1 MVLRNRKHAIRR
13 GTVGF
18 ISLYLLLF
26 IIFFAVSK
34 IPNQQLISDR
44 GLELQQY
51 CFYAVPVLFAFLA
64 SAWASRIS
72 SSYKRLW
79 RLMAVGMLFWSLGVG
94 SLLTYVIRGGAASIP
109 TPSIADAFTIA
120 YVPIMLGVLLSIARL
135 QPPFDQVKKKFIIIT
150 TMASLAT
157 LLMAIEFM
165 LLPLWHTDPNSSL
178 LDKIFVISYP
188 MFDWLILSSL
198 LFASYKLLEERIEGW
213 IIFLAL
219 SFTSTVVADIA
230 FYINDNTLNS
240 LTILFLGCAAL
251 FVALAAID
259 EVSSAFI
266 GTINRPHAKHS
277 DDTLSYSSFSKMA
290 SLLVPLVS
298 ALIIPIVWRD
308 YALSSF
314 DNGSF
319 VLFVVSSLI
328 LLLAIYTNH
337 RLAVDNAALFAK
349 TLRDRLTGL
358 NNHRYFHEA
367 LHRAVTKSK
376 KAKTSLSIIIVDI
389 DDFSKVNNVFGHVYG
404 DDILSA
410 IGREII
416 SNLRE
421 ADEACRLNGDEFG
434 VILPD
439 TSSVEAKVYAESLKS
454 KISRRLQENFGMTNL
469 TISAGISTYPEPAQ
483 GQQELLYTADGALY
497 WAKINGKDEI
507 VAYDPHLIKTLN
519 PEERAKKAE
528 EIALIDLVSS
538 LARAVDARDKYTRL
552 HSKGVSYQAKR
563 LGKSLGLSAEVIKR
577 IEISGLLHDV
587 GKIGLPDDILN
598 KPGRLSEVEML
609 AIKNH
614 SIISAQIIESTS
626 LKGMVAIVRAHHE
639 RWDGCGY
646 PDGLKGEAIP
656 LEARILAV
664 ADTFDAMTTNRPY
677 RKALPVADALS
688 EIDRCAGTQLDPKLA
703 KAFVSLFRHAGAG
716 QGSDEHIMNNVEVG

>member
-1 MVLRNRKHAIRR
+1 MGIKNSTRAIRR
-13 GTVGF
+13 GTIGF
-18 ISLYLLLF
+18 VLLYLLSFVVFYL
-26 IIFFAVSK
+26 ASK

-44 GLELQQY
+44 GMELQQY
-51 CFYAVPVLFAFLA
+51 CFYTAPVIFAFVV
-64 SAWASRIS
+64 STWASRIS

-94 SLLTYVIRGGAASIP
+94 SLLLYVIRGGAASIP

-120 YVPIMLGVLLSIARL
+120 YVPIMFAVLLSIARL
-135 QPPFDQVKKKFIIIT
+135 QPPFDQVKKRFIITT

-157 LLMAIEFM
+157 LLVAIEFM
-165 LLPLWHTDPNSSL
+165 LLPLWHTDPDSSL

-213 IIFLAL
+213 IVFLAL

-230 FYINDNTLNS
+230 FYINGNTLNG
-240 LTILFLGCAAL
+240 LTIFFLGCAAI
-251 FVALAAID
+251 FVAVAAID
-259 EVSSAFI
+259 EVSNAFI
-266 GTINRPHAKHS
+266 GTINRPRAKHS
-277 DDTLSYSSFSKMA
+277 DDTLESSSFSRLA
-290 SLLVPLVS
+290 SLLVPVVS
-298 ALIIPIVWRD
+298 ALIIPVVWRD
-308 YALSSF
+308 YALSPF

-319 VLFVVSSLI
+319 VLFIVSSLI

-367 LHRAVTKSK
+367 LHRAVGKSK
-376 KAKTSLSIIIVDI
+376 KAKTSLSLIIVDI

-416 SNLRE
+416 SSLRE

-439 TSSVEAKVYAESLKS
+439 TSRVEARVYAESLKS
-454 KISRRLQENFGMTNL
+454 KINRRLKESFSKSDL
-469 TISAGISTYPEPAQ
+469 TISIGISTYPEPAQ

-507 VAYDPHLIKTLN
+507 VSYDSNLIKTLN

-528 EIALIDLVSS
+528 EVALIDLVSS

-563 LGKSLGLSAEVIKR
+563 LGKTLGLSAEVIKR

-587 GKIGLPDDILN
+587 GKIGIPDHILN
-598 KPGRLSEVEML
+598 KPGRLSEAEML

-646 PDGLKGEAIP
+646 PDGLKGEEIP

-664 ADTFDAMTTNRPY
+664 ADTFDAMTTDRPY
-677 RKALPVADALS
+677 RQALPVEDALS
-688 EIDRCAGTQLDPKLA
+688 EIDRCAGTQLDPMLA
-703 KAFVSLFRHAGAG
+703 EVFVSLFKTTSADQSSEKHV
-716 QGSDEHIMNNVEVG
+716 MNNIEVG